1 MELQMKDIIKT
12 HIAYRCPEC
21 TDAIFGFVG
30 KYAIAADMLRL
41 RCECGNF
48 SLDIKSAPDSR
59 VSISVPCIL
68 CRQNHTYT
76 ISESMLFE
84 KDILTL
90 PCPYSQTDI
99 VFIGE
104 REKINSE
111 LERTAAELSAI
122 VAGMEAED
130 IHELQP
136 QDMNEEEILPEPMLY
151 DTLRSVLKTLEA
163 EGAVSCPCGD
173 GEYDLRFFENRV
185 QAYCKKC
192 GATYTFNATTP
203 SLAEEYVGLDELKLS

>member
-1 MELQMKDIIKT
+1 MKDIVKT

-41 RCECGNF
+41 KCDCGKF
-48 SLDIKSAPDSR
+48 SLDIKSERDGR
-59 VSISVPCIL
+59 VTLSVPCIL

-76 ISESMLFE
+76 LSESLLFE
-84 KDILTL
+84 KDVLTL

-104 REKINSE
+104 REKIATE

-122 VAGMEAED
+122 VSGMEAED

-136 QDMNEEEILPEPMLY
+136 EDMREDEILPEPMLY
-151 DTLRSVLKTLEA
+151 DTLRFVLKNLEA
-163 EGAVSCPCGD
+163 EGAVECPCKK
-173 GEYDLRFFENRV
+173 GEYDLRFYENKV
-185 QAYCKKC
+185 QAYCKSC
-192 GATYTFNATTP
+192 GATYTFNATSP
-203 SLAEEYVGLDELKLS
+203 SLAEEYIALDSLKLS

>member
-1 MELQMKDIIKT
+1 MKNAITT

-21 TDAIFGFVG
+21 TDAVFGFVG

-41 RCECGNF
+41 KCECDSF
-48 SLDIKSAPDSR
+48 ALDIKSTKDGK
-59 VSISVPCIL
+59 VTISVPCIL

-76 ISESMLFE
+76 ISEGMLFD

-104 REKINSE
+104 REKISAE

-122 VAGMEAED
+122 VSGMEAED
-130 IHELQP
+130 IRELQP
-136 QDMNEEEILPEPMLY
+136 EDMGEDEILPEPMLY
-151 DTLRSVLKTLEA
+151 DTLRFVLKSLEA
-163 EGAVSCPCGD
+163 EGAVDCPCHN
-173 GEYDLRFFENRV
+173 GEYDLRFYENRV

-192 GATYTFNATTP
+192 GATYTFNATSP
-203 SLAEEYVGLDELKLS
+203 ALAEEYVALDSIKLS

>member
-1 MELQMKDIIKT
+1 MKDTIRT

-30 KYAIAADMLRL
+30 KYAIEADMLRL
-41 RCECGNF
+41 KCGCGNF
-48 SLDIKSAPDSR
+48 SLDIKAKESGKVTLNA
-59 VSISVPCIL
+59 PCIL

-76 ISESMLFE
+76 ISENMLFE

-104 REKINSE
+104 REKIADE

-122 VAGMEAED
+122 VSGMEVED

-136 QDMNEEEILPEPMLY
+136 EDMNEDEMLPEPMLY
-151 DTLRSVLKTLEA
+151 DTLRFVLKTLEA
-163 EGAVSCPCGD
+163 EGAVECPCKN
-173 GEYDLRFFENRV
+173 GEYDLRFYENRV

-192 GATYTFNATTP
+192 GAAYTFNATSP
-203 SLAEEYVGLDELKLS
+203 SLAEEYISLDSLKLK